1 LTTLYFSS
9 ATRRLFAVY
18 HPDILQKKMSGK
30 NRFLISLTYLFS
42 LISIPLKAKRL
53 FR

>member
-1 LTTLYFSS
+1 MLFIILT
-9 ATRRLFAVY
+9 ACKRKGQA
-18 HPDILQKKMSGK
+18 K